1 MIYPLF
7 RCGIEK
13 VYSSA
18 GLSRFGHSSHTGNDQ
33 PPGSLPLKSSLS
45 KPARRG
51 KLRSVNALPST
62 WHDDDGGGGGEQG
75 WDSKERI
82 IIEEQGEIR
91 GAKGD
96 GASSSASGAGVAGL
110 GGIDEEE
117 GEVARVETQTTATG
131 GGRDRSMSRTRT
143 HSRAPSA
150 VGGNANGLRSA
161 RASMRGSVSGVSA
174 SLGGIKVTKETDI
187 RTEERTIGESTRTP
201 SPPNDTQVE
210 GFLDVNGAVE
220 VMGRSESR
228 FKYREDDGL
237 EYTAYVGRG
246 I

>member
-33 PPGSLPLKSSLS
+33 PPGS
-45 KPARRG
+45 
-51 KLRSVNALPST
+51 LPST